1 MTSRQA
7 FQENMQFRRA
17 DCMPLLVIDPYESL
31 TVDRWH
37 REGVPEGVWPATFLN
52 MDASPGVGVSLY
64 PQPAFEK
71 KRLSEN
77 ERQYIETDEWGCTVQ
92 HLKEAPGMYY
102 GFLDHPVKTSGDW
115 DRYKERLASDSPG
128 RLRPKPDEFVARAN
142 AAKVPVGL
150 NLWPWFFRYG
160 FYLMG
165 MERFLTAFYDEPD
178 LIHDLFEHIA
188 QMTIA
193 NLKPVLKQ
201 ARFDWACYSEDLAY
215 RGGPHISPA
224 IYREFWLP
232 HQDPVTR
239 MLRDAGI
246 PIISLYTSGN
256 CEALLPLAMEHGI
269 NCTWPCERNAGMDP
283 LALRRKFGRE
293 LRLVGGVG
301 HTCLTGGL
309 AAIDAEVQRL
319 VPLVREGGFI
329 PMLDD
334 MIPPEVPF
342 ENYRYCIEAIRV
354 CWSTDFRP
362 AHFPDTLGGLDDTK
376 SRGNL

>member
-1 MTSRQA
+1 MNARVA
-7 FQENMQFRRA
+7 FQSIMNYRPA
-17 DCMPLLVIDPYESL
+17 DRLPLLVIDPYESL

-37 REGVPEGVWPATFLN
+37 REGVPQGMWPATFLR
-52 MDASPGVGVSLY
+52 MDSSLSLHVNVG
-64 PQPAFEK
+64 PIPAFERR
-71 KRLSEN
+71 RLSEN
-77 ERQYIETDEWGCTVQ
+77 ERGYVETDEWGCTVRR
-92 HLKEAPGMYY
+92 LKEAPAMYY
-102 GFLDHPVKTSGDW
+102 GFIDHPVKTRDDW
-115 DRYKERLASDSPG
+115 KRFKERPVAASPG
-128 RLRPKPDEFVARAN
+128 RLHPEPEELVALAN
-142 AAKVPVGL
+142 AATVPVGL
-150 NLWPWFFRYG
+150 TLYPWFFRYG

-165 MERFLTAFYDEPD
+165 MERFLTAFCDEPEMIQD
-178 LIHDLFEHIA
+178 IFGHIA
-188 QMTIA
+188 RMTIDI
-193 NLKPVLKQ
+193 LKPVLG
-201 ARFDWACYSEDLAY
+201 RVRIDYACFSEDLAF
-215 RGGPHISPA
+215 RTGPHISPA
-224 IYREFWLP
+224 LYREFWLP
-232 HQDPVTR
+232 HQDLVTR

-301 HTCLTGGL
+301 HTCLTGGP